1 MAAPLTSS
9 QSSLASQLLQKSSIA
24 IRPLLLWERACPRW
38 RRRWFQA
45 RARWQA
51 SSYRK
56 HRNLPPPPVG
66 AGLPAMA
73 ALRASGRARWQAS
86 SYRKASQPAPPP
98 VGAGLPAMAA
108 PLVSSQS
115 SLASQLLQKS
125 TAISP
130 LPLWER
136 DCPRWQRCGLQAELA
151 GKPAPTESI
160 AICPLP
166 LWERACPRWQR
177 CCLQGRARWQAS
189 SYRKHRNLSPPPV
202 GAGLPAM
209 AAPLVSRQSSLAS
222 QLLQKGIVICPSPSG
237 SGLARDGGA
246 AGFKAELAGKP
257 APTERHRNLP
267 PPPVG
272 AGLPAMVAP
281 RSSSQLLQIS
291 IDIYVLLFAA
301 LAPGPARLRG
311 ILGPPQRWV
320 SIQNRFSF
328 TYWRRILN
336 AGRQLFKKSIK
347 GRTSCKW
354 SRRIASIQ
362 KKNSRKTL

>member
-209 AAPLVSRQSSLAS
+209 AAPLTSGRARWQASSYRKAASQSAHPPVGAGLPAMAALLVSRQSSLAS
-222 QLLQKGIVICPSPSG
+222 QLLQRSIATRPSPCG

-246 AGFKAELAGKP
+246 AVFKAAPSDKHRYLHATFRSTCTRACPFAGHSRP
-257 APTERHRNLP
+257 A
-267 PPPVG
+267 
-272 AGLPAMVAP
+272 
-281 RSSSQLLQIS
+281 
-291 IDIYVLLFAA
+291 AA
-301 LAPGPARLRG
+301 LGFNSKPVLFY
-311 ILGPPQRWV
+311 ILATNP
-320 SIQNRFSF
+320 
-328 TYWRRILN
+328 
-336 AGRQLFKKSIK
+336 
-347 GRTSCKW
+347 
-354 SRRIASIQ
+354 
-362 KKNSRKTL
+362 